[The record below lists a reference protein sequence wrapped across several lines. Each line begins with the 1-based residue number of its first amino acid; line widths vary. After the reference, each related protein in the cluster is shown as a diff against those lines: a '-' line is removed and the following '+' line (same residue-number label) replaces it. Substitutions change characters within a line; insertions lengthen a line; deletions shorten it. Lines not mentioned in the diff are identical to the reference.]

1 MAGDLAIMDQSLIN
15 VVISIAAG
23 GYAFIMKSLWDSV
36 KSLDSQVGKLEVSVA
51 GEYLKREEWKSDMQR
66 LFDKLDA
73 IEEKLDG
80 KADK

>member
-1 MAGDLAIMDQSLIN
+1 MDQTLIN
-15 VVISIAAG
+15 TIISIGAG
-23 GYAFIMKSLWDSV
+23 AYALLLKSMWDTV
-36 KSLDSQVGKLEVSVA
+36 KTLDHQFGNLQVSVA

-73 IEEKLDG
+73 IEEKLDK

>member
-1 MAGDLAIMDQSLIN
+1 MDQSLIN
-15 VVISIAAG
+15 VVISLAAG
-23 GYAFIMKSLWDSV
+23 GYAFVMKSLWDSV

>member
-1 MAGDLAIMDQSLIN
+1 MEVMDQALIN
-15 VVISIAAG
+15 TIISIAAG
-23 GYAFIMKSLWDSV
+23 AYALLLKGMWDAV
-36 KSLDSQVGKLEVSVA
+36 KHLDEQVGKLEVSVA

-73 IEEKLDG
+73 IEEKLDR

>member
-1 MAGDLAIMDQSLIN
+1 MEIMDQALIN
-15 VVISIAAG
+15 TIISIAAG
-23 GYAFIMKSLWDSV
+23 AYALLLKGMWDAV
-36 KSLDSQVGKLEVSVA
+36 KNLDEQVGKLEVSVA

-73 IEEKLDG
+73 IEEKLDR

>member
-1 MAGDLAIMDQSLIN
+1 MDQSLIN
-15 VVISIAAG
+15 VVISVAAG
-23 GYAFIMKSLWDSV
+23 GYAFVMKSLWDSV

>member
-1 MAGDLAIMDQSLIN
+1 MAIEMDQSMVN
-15 VVISIAAG
+15 VAITLAAG
-23 GYAFIMKSLWDSV
+23 GYGFIMKSMWDSL
-36 KSLDSQVGKLEVSVA
+36 KNLDSQVGKLEVSVA

>member
-1 MAGDLAIMDQSLIN
+1 MDQSLIN

-23 GYAFIMKSLWDSV
+23 GYAFVMKSLWDSV

>member
-1 MAGDLAIMDQSLIN
+1 MEMIVDQGMIN
-15 VVISIAAG
+15 LVISIAAG
-23 GYAFIMKSLWDSV
+23 GYAFILKSMWDSLR
-36 KSLDSQVGKLEVSVA
+36 SLDQQVGKLEVSVA
-51 GEYLKREEWKSDMQR
+51 GEYLKREEWKQDMQR

>member
-1 MAGDLAIMDQSLIN
+1 MEMTVDQSMIN
-15 VVISIAAG
+15 LVISIAAG
-23 GYAFIMKSLWDSV
+23 GYAFILKSMWDSLR
-36 KSLDSQVGKLEVSVA
+36 SLDQQVGKLEVSVA

>member
-1 MAGDLAIMDQSLIN
+1 MEIAVDQSMVNLI
-15 VVISIAAG
+15 ITITAG
-23 GYAFIMKSLWDSV
+23 GYGFVIKSMWDSL
-36 KSLDSQVGKLEVSVA
+36 KNLDTQVGNLQVSVA

-73 IEEKLDG
+73 IEEKLDK

>member
-1 MAGDLAIMDQSLIN
+1 MDQSMIN
-15 VVISIAAG
+15 LVISIGAG
-23 GYAFIMKSLWDSV
+23 GYAFILKSMWDSLR
-36 KSLDSQVGKLEVSVA
+36 SLDQQVGKLEVSVA

>member
-1 MAGDLAIMDQSLIN
+1 MEIAVDQSMVNLI
-15 VVISIAAG
+15 ITITAG
-23 GYAFIMKSLWDSV
+23 GYGFVIKSMWDSL
-36 KSLDSQVGKLEVSVA
+36 KNLDTQVGNLQVSVA
-51 GEYLKREEWKSDMQR
+51 GEYLKREEWKQDMQR

>member
-1 MAGDLAIMDQSLIN
+1 MTVDQSMIN
-15 VVISIAAG
+15 LVISIAAG
-23 GYAFIMKSLWDSV
+23 GYAFILKSMWDSLR
-36 KSLDSQVGKLEVSVA
+36 SLDHQVGKLEVSVA

>member
-1 MAGDLAIMDQSLIN
+1 MIVDQGMIN

-23 GYAFIMKSLWDSV
+23 GYAFILKSMWDSLR
-36 KSLDSQVGKLEVSVA
+36 SLDHQVGKLEVSVA
-51 GEYLKREEWKSDMQR
+51 GEYLKREEWKQDMQR

>member
-1 MAGDLAIMDQSLIN
+1 MTVDQSMIN
-15 VVISIAAG
+15 LVISIAAG
-23 GYAFIMKSLWDSV
+23 GYAFILKSMWDSLR
-36 KSLDSQVGKLEVSVA
+36 SLDHQVGKLQVSVA

>member
-1 MAGDLAIMDQSLIN
+1 MDQSMIN
-15 VVISIAAG
+15 LVISIAAG
-23 GYAFIMKSLWDSV
+23 GYAFILKSMWDSLR
-36 KSLDSQVGKLEVSVA
+36 SLDQQVSNLQVSVA
-51 GEYLKREEWKSDMQR
+51 GEYLRREEWKSDMQR

>member
-1 MAGDLAIMDQSLIN
+1 MEIMDQALIN
-15 VVISIAAG
+15 TIISIAAG
-23 GYAFIMKSLWDSV
+23 AYALLLKGMWDAV
-36 KSLDSQVGKLEVSVA
+36 KHLDEQVGKLEVSVA

-73 IEEKLDG
+73 IEEKLDR

>member
-1 MAGDLAIMDQSLIN
+1 MTVDQSMIN
-15 VVISIAAG
+15 LVISIAAG
-23 GYAFIMKSLWDSV
+23 GYAFILKSMWDSLR
-36 KSLDSQVGKLEVSVA
+36 SLDQQVGKLEVSVA

>member
-1 MAGDLAIMDQSLIN
+1 MAMTVDQSMIN
-15 VVISIAAG
+15 LVISIAAG
-23 GYAFIMKSLWDSV
+23 GYAFILKSMWDSLR
-36 KSLDSQVGKLEVSVA
+36 SLDHQVGKLEVSVA
-51 GEYLKREEWKSDMQR
+51 GEYLKREEWKTDMQR

>member
-1 MAGDLAIMDQSLIN
+1 MAIEMDQSMVN
-15 VVISIAAG
+15 VAITLAAG
-23 GYAFIMKSLWDSV
+23 AYGFIMKSMWDSL
-36 KSLDSQVGKLEVSVA
+36 KNLDSQVGKLEVSVA

>member
-1 MAGDLAIMDQSLIN
+1 MVNVAITL
-15 VVISIAAG
+15 AAG
-23 GYAFIMKSLWDSV
+23 AYGFIMKSMWDSL
-36 KSLDSQVGKLEVSVA
+36 KNLDSQVGKLEVSVA